1 MAPLNVNEL
10 GELFEEGSDHPEIVN
25 RWYEQLSKCDLE
37 DIEISESVKPIMKA
51 MQWIM
56 QYEHANAEEL
66 KELAVKEAA
75 EMVEKQENWEEEKEN
90 MNLELNFLR
99 ERITAT
105 TNSTDLSETFRTR
118 INSLTEENV
127 YLKERNKE
135 RDRELAEQSDKA
147 EKLNCRIEQLEN
159 ERAKLIQQQ
168 MFLDDSVRE
177 LSRRLENKL
186 EGSATNEA
194 EALKLRQRSQQAAL
208 LSKQVQEVAQQND
221 ELRAE
226 IEQLSTALASATTF
240 IEDTAHNYQS
250 LHEQLLESDKIIER
264 LTNDNEL
271 LGKKLE
277 NEKTTT
283 GKLENI
289 DENSF
294 QHYKELLQDKDEQI
308 EALQLKFETLQVELQ
323 ELQAQNVLESNMKG
337 DKEMEKL
344 RAELLDATKIARQFF
359 SGTITNNKV
368 NTSIAQMQC
377 KITALKEIVDNL
389 HTEIKQREMEN
400 NELIRNIE
408 MKDSENQKIS
418 AELKRL
424 RGEIFGSAESE
435 INRLEKQINFREQ
448 QIEKLTAKCSLL
460 QIELSTAFNT
470 SEDKLED
477 SVSATNSVEK
487 FLVEE
492 FEKRDDRSSSEVE
505 KCTDDSANIL
515 HEMKENDVECKPNSE
530 SLLKIHKRLIK
541 SGKKKKEYE
550 GSLESLEASAMIISS
565 LNHELMLLM
574 QELDEKDRQ
583 LQCMEKSMQHAA
595 SSIDELKV
603 NYFNLQKEVSVN
615 DTTYHN
621 KTIDELRQQME
632 CYEIKIEEYQK
643 LANSIHLNGN
653 EMQEK
658 VEEMNR
664 QVIAERLRNLQLIR
678 KLEIVERNRNN
689 ENVEYRKI
697 EKNYQEQRLLHLKQ
711 LKIANYESDLASIEI
726 ARLQTLLLRSVPKYD
741 YDKLLA
747 QHKQVLTSDD
757 NYKSIDDNFKNDQK
771 IQRKDEQIQKLE
783 ETVNSL
789 QKEIE
794 DLFATTFKISDY
806 DDGNE
811 RINKSANDEFYS
823 NVEKEEAKIELKS
836 NDFEDISNEREKL
849 KMEEWKDIEIATET
863 TNSESDVKYHA
874 TIELPE
880 TDATQKSA
888 HIHSEEFMKKLNY
901 ISETAKLCI
910 ANYKERLKYK
920 DEVIEKY
927 KSLLKIVSD
936 ERNVH
941 EITDNSSPIAK
952 QKLRTSSEILSQ
964 NYNTDIEAK
973 DMEIV
978 KLRNEIEQ
986 FIKANRKL
994 TRDLHSQNQTK
1005 DCTEISTQTDLLMI
1019 SDSDNDDNDEIT
1031 NGSILNE
1038 ENNLSNRID
1047 KSRQSISNEESS
1059 TVTQLHT
1066 SSLAQSIMHT
1076 APIEVTET
1084 QNNDVVMEA
1093 LRKEES
1099 KIMIMRME
1107 IRDLKQRNAAL
1118 HIRNKELEKAYESIR
1133 TEALSE
1139 IKYSYTSNINLESDA
1154 IVMR

>member
-25 RWYEQLSKCDLE
+25 RWYEQLSKYDVE

-147 EKLNCRIEQLEN
+147 EKLSCRIEQLEN

-168 MFLDDSVRE
+168 EFLDDSVRE

-186 EGSATNEA
+186 EGSAINEA
-194 EALKLRQRSQQAAL
+194 ETLKLRQRSQQAAL
-208 LSKQVQEVAQQND
+208 LSKQLQEVAQQND

-250 LHEQLLESDKIIER
+250 LYEQLLESDKIIER

-277 NEKTTT
+277 NEKKTT
-283 GKLENI
+283 GELENV
-289 DENSF
+289 DENSS

-308 EALQLKFETLQVELQ
+308 EELQLKFETLQVELQ

-337 DKEMEKL
+337 EKEMEKL
-344 RAELLDATKIARQFF
+344 RAELLDATKIARQLFG
-359 SGTITNNKV
+359 GTVTNNKV

-377 KITALKEIVDNL
+377 KITALNETIDKL
-389 HTEIKQREMEN
+389 HTEIKQHEMEN
-400 NELIRNIE
+400 NELIRNLE
-408 MKDSENQKIS
+408 MKDSENQRIN

-460 QIELSTAFNT
+460 QIELSTAFDT
-470 SEDKLED
+470 SHYKLED

-487 FLVEE
+487 SLVEE
-492 FEKRDDRSSSEVE
+492 YGKGNDRSSSEVE
-505 KCTDDSANIL
+505 KSADDSANIL
-515 HEMKENDVECKPNSE
+515 HKMEENDVEYKPNSE
-530 SLLKIHKRLIK
+530 SLLKTHKRLVK

-550 GSLESLEASAMIISS
+550 GSLESLEASAIIISS

-664 QVIAERLRNLQLIR
+664 QVVAERLRNLQLIR

-711 LKIANYESDLASIEI
+711 LKIANYESELASIEI
-726 ARLQTLLLRSVPKYD
+726 ACLQTHLLRSVPKHD

-747 QHKQVLTSDD
+747 QYKQDKDYIVANLLEISDETKSAEIMAENVHLKEMINVLRSQNEYWQIEVEKIREQNTEMIHFLEDVESESQMKSLLVALERRFLKALSDRAQFSQ
-757 NYKSIDDNFKNDQK
+757 N
-771 IQRKDEQIQKLE
+771 QKLTDHQFLNQQNE
-783 ETVNSL
+783 FARKKRSWANEKKKLIQMIRSL
-789 QKEIE
+789 QSLFQRMQSNSMELITVQQMFEYKEKFIQ
-794 DLFATTFKISDY
+794 
-806 DDGNE
+806 
-811 RINKSANDEFYS
+811 INANYAKSQKY
-823 NVEKEEAKIELKS
+823 KEEA
-836 NDFEDISNEREKL
+836 N
-849 KMEEWKDIEIATET
+849 
-863 TNSESDVKYHA
+863 
-874 TIELPE
+874 
-880 TDATQKSA
+880 
-888 HIHSEEFMKKLNY
+888 
-901 ISETAKLCI
+901 LC
-910 ANYKERLKYK
+910 
-920 DEVIEKY
+920 
-927 KSLLKIVSD
+927 
-936 ERNVH
+936 
-941 EITDNSSPIAK
+941 
-952 QKLRTSSEILSQ
+952 
-964 NYNTDIEAK
+964 
-973 DMEIV
+973 
-978 KLRNEIEQ
+978 
-986 FIKANRKL
+986 
-994 TRDLHSQNQTK
+994 
-1005 DCTEISTQTDLLMI
+1005 DCFC
-1019 SDSDNDDNDEIT
+1019 N
-1031 NGSILNE
+1031 
-1038 ENNLSNRID
+1038 
-1047 KSRQSISNEESS
+1047 
-1059 TVTQLHT
+1059 
-1066 SSLAQSIMHT
+1066 
-1076 APIEVTET
+1076 
-1084 QNNDVVMEA
+1084 
-1093 LRKEES
+1093 
-1099 KIMIMRME
+1099 
-1107 IRDLKQRNAAL
+1107 
-1118 HIRNKELEKAYESIR
+1118 
-1133 TEALSE
+1133 
-1139 IKYSYTSNINLESDA
+1139 
-1154 IVMR
+1154 

>member
-250 LHEQLLESDKIIER
+250 LYEQLLESDKIIER

-283 GKLENI
+283 GKLENV

-359 SGTITNNKV
+359 SGTVTNNKV
-368 NTSIAQMQC
+368 NTPIAQMQC
-377 KITALKEIVDNL
+377 KITALNEIVDNL

-408 MKDSENQKIS
+408 MKDSENQKIN

-487 FLVEE
+487 LLVEE
-492 FEKRDDRSSSEVE
+492 FEKGDDRSSSEVE

-530 SLLKIHKRLIK
+530 NLLKIHKRLIK
-541 SGKKKKEYE
+541 SGRKKKEYE

-711 LKIANYESDLASIEI
+711 LKTANYESDLASIEI

-771 IQRKDEQIQKLE
+771 DKDYIVANLLEMNDETKSAEIMAENVHLKEMVNVLRSQNEYWQIEVEKIREQNTEMTHFLEDVESESQMKSLLVALERRFLKALSDRAQFSQNQKLTDHQFLDQQNE
-783 ETVNSL
+783 FARKKRSWANEKKKLIQMIRSL
-789 QKEIE
+789 QS
-794 DLFATTFKISDY
+794 LFQIK
-806 DDGNE
+806 
-811 RINKSANDEFYS
+811 R
-823 NVEKEEAKIELKS
+823 EKEEL
-836 NDFEDISNEREKL
+836 DLQLR
-849 KMEEWKDIEIATET
+849 
-863 TNSESDVKYHA
+863 HA
-874 TIELPE
+874 
-880 TDATQKSA
+880 
-888 HIHSEEFMKKLNY
+888 
-901 ISETAKLCI
+901 
-910 ANYKERLKYK
+910 
-920 DEVIEKY
+920 
-927 KSLLKIVSD
+927 
-936 ERNVH
+936 
-941 EITDNSSPIAK
+941 
-952 QKLRTSSEILSQ
+952 
-964 NYNTDIEAK
+964 
-973 DMEIV
+973 
-978 KLRNEIEQ
+978 
-986 FIKANRKL
+986 
-994 TRDLHSQNQTK
+994 
-1005 DCTEISTQTDLLMI
+1005 
-1019 SDSDNDDNDEIT
+1019 
-1031 NGSILNE
+1031 
-1038 ENNLSNRID
+1038 
-1047 KSRQSISNEESS
+1047 
-1059 TVTQLHT
+1059 
-1066 SSLAQSIMHT
+1066 
-1076 APIEVTET
+1076 
-1084 QNNDVVMEA
+1084 EA
-1093 LRKEES
+1093 LRKSYELLQENDYNVIKLRKNLQAS
-1099 KIMIMRME
+1099 HLNMLNAK
-1107 IRDLKQRNAAL
+1107 KQLENA
-1118 HIRNKELEKAYESIR
+1118 ELQ
-1133 TEALSE
+1133 
-1139 IKYSYTSNINLESDA
+1139 
-1154 IVMR
+1154 